1 LDYGAER
8 MMEQWKDIVGY
19 EGFYQVS
26 DKGRVRSVDRV
37 VTQQG
42 RGKAFAGQRKG
53 RILKQRAQ
61 NGGYMLVW
69 LSKQDKK
76 KKAVTVHRL
85 VAQAFIDNPNNYGF
99 VNHKDGH
106 KNNNTVQNLEWCT
119 KSQNTKHAYQNN
131 LMKAH
136 NMVSIKCFE
145 TGEKFCSIK
154 DAAYKHNITPECI
167 GNMLHG
173 RTKTAGGYTWIKL

>member
-1 LDYGAER
+1 
-8 MMEQWKDIVGY
+8 MMGEQWKDIAGY
-19 EGFYQVS
+19 DGFYQVS
-26 DKGRVRSVDRV
+26 NKGRVRSVDRI

-42 RGKAFAGQRKG
+42 RGKEFNGQRKG

-76 KKAVTVHRL
+76 KKASTVHRL
-85 VAQAFIDNPNNYGF
+85 VAQAFIENPNNYDF

-106 KNNNTVQNLEWCT
+106 KENNAVQNLEWCT
-119 KSQNTKHAYQNN
+119 KSQNTKHAYKNN
-131 LMKAH
+131 LMRPNGMIK
-136 NMVSIKCFE
+136 VKCLETGKSYSSIKE
-145 TGEKFCSIK
+145 
-154 DAAYKHNITPECI
+154 AAHDCGITPICI
-167 GNMLHG
+167 SNMLHG